1 MVKKLFKHEF
11 KAWLRVMPIIWG
23 IVIAAAGLHRIVRLF
38 EVGSTYYN
46 VISGSA
52 LVMYAVAL
60 IVCIAAP
67 VVFGVVRFYRN
78 MFTGEGYLTL
88 TLPVT
93 TESHLWVKTLTATAF
108 TVASVLVAILSVPV
122 ITMGELFAEICK
134 AGAYIVRIIPA
145 EYKGHF
151 IGYCFEIPLLLLVA
165 IFGAHTY
172 YDTCICIGQCA
183 KKNRVLAAIGVY
195 FGVYVATQILSTILL
210 IIIIVMENAGMLE
223 SLIEYIEDN
232 LEEFLHIVFGVGTV
246 VTAALSAGCWLI
258 SRFVLRKKLNLE

>member
-11 KAWLRVMPIIWG
+11 MAWLRVMPIIWG

-38 EVGSTYYN
+38 EVGSTYYQ
-46 VISGSA
+46 VVSISA
-52 LVMYAVAL
+52 IVMYVVAL
-60 IVCIAAP
+60 LVCLAAP

-108 TVASVLVAILSVPV
+108 TVASLLVAALSVPV
-122 ITMGELFAEICK
+122 ITMGEVFVELWK
-134 AGAYIVRIIPA
+134 AGVYIVRIIPQ
-145 EYKGHF
+145 EYTGHF
-151 IGYCFEIPLLLLVA
+151 IGYCFEVPIFLLVA

-195 FGVYVATQILSTILL
+195 FGVYVATQILATVGL
-210 IIIIVMENAGMLE
+210 IIVIVMENAGMLE
-223 SLIEYIEDN
+223 SLIEYVETN
-232 LEEFLHIVFGVGTV
+232 LEDFLHILFSAGTV
-246 VTAALSAGCWLI
+246 LTAGLSAVCWLI
-258 SRFVLRKKLNLE
+258 SRSILRKKLNLE